1 MRTDTFGQIEIPGV
15 ILGIGKEFLQPG
27 MEMLLE
33 FFEGE
38 PISDVSP
45 GVTSVRVATTASSSH
60 SPQHSA
66 WKEAAPENG
75 FATQVPLFIAPGEIV
90 RIDVTTGRYVEPA
103 TRGTRVQ
110 RIRFTLINHPQR
122 GTNAASKIAFQVRT
136 HIVDR
141 KSHSKSK
148 REAFRK

>member
-60 SPQHSA
+60 FHHNTRPGKKLRLRTDLPLRSPFSLLRGKSCALTSRPAARSSEPHEERECSA
-66 WKEAAPENG
+66 
-75 FATQVPLFIAPGEIV
+75 
-90 RIDVTTGRYVEPA
+90 
-103 TRGTRVQ
+103 
-110 RIRFTLINHPQR
+110 
-122 GTNAASKIAFQVRT
+122 
-136 HIVDR
+136 
-141 KSHSKSK
+141 
-148 REAFRK
+148 

>member
-1 MRTDTFGQIEIPGV
+1 MSTDTFGQIEIPGV

-66 WKEAAPENG
+66 WKEAAPKNG
-75 FATQVPLFIAPGEIV
+75 FATQVPLFIAPGKSWALTS
-90 RIDVTTGRYVEPA
+90 RPAATSSEP
-103 TRGTRVQ
+103 
-110 RIRFTLINHPQR
+110 HEE
-122 GTNAASKIAFQVRT
+122 
-136 HIVDR
+136 
-141 KSHSKSK
+141 
-148 REAFRK
+148 RECSA